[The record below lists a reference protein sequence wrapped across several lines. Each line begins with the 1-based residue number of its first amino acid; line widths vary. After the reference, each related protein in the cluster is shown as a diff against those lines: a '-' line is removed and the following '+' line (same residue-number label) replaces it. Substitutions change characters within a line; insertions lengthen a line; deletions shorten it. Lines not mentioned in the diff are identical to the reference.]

1 MSTASKNKFGYDVHF
16 NLQNNQS
23 QITGSAS
30 LNWNNPEVTWKY
42 VSCSAEQKSN
52 YTQCEC

>member
-1 MSTASKNKFGYDVHF
+1 VSTASKNKFGYDFHF

-23 QITGSAS
+23 QISST

-42 VSCSAEQKSN
+42 VSCSAEQTSN